1 MPLDHHP
8 TPPLPLDSRGHLLE
22 KLLGGPL
29 ENKKNGLP
37 VFASKSFLYITH
49 FSLAVTTK
57 QQILK
62 NFVTAIFRINLS
74 TQVISPTLDITSG
87 VQIHE

>member
-29 ENKKNGLP
+29 ENKKKRL
-37 VFASKSFLYITH
+37 ASFRVKKFSLHSPH

-57 QQILK
+57 QQI
-62 NFVTAIFRINLS
+62 
-74 TQVISPTLDITSG
+74 
-87 VQIHE
+87 

>member
-29 ENKKNGLP
+29 ENKKKTACQFSRQK
-37 VFASKSFLYITH
+37 VFLTSH
-49 FSLAVTTK
+49 
-57 QQILK
+57 
-62 NFVTAIFRINLS
+62 IFHL
-74 TQVISPTLDITSG
+74 L
-87 VQIHE
+87 